1 MKLSN
6 FHALIGPPLFW
17 LLLFFVVPLL
27 LAVACSFGPQ
37 DVYGGVLPGFTL
49 EHYARLFDPV
59 YLAVYRQSLSYALG
73 TTLAT
78 LLLAY
83 PIAYFMAFASNRVK
97 TVAMFLIM
105 LPFWT
110 NFLVRTY
117 SLIILLGSDGVI
129 NKALLGLGV
138 IDQPLNLLY
147 NSFAVYVGFIYV
159 NLPFMLLPLFSALD
173 RMPRSHLEAS
183 MDLGAGPVRA
193 FLTVTLPHSIP
204 GLAAGIV
211 FVFIPTLGNF
221 VVPQLLGGTGD
232 VIVGSVISRQ
242 FLETRN
248 WPFGSAMSSLLVLLL
263 VAVIS
268 AYIRFFDPM
277 NKKHLAAA

>member
-1 MKLSN
+1 VKFRD
-6 FHALIGPPLFW
+6 FHALLAPPLFW

-59 YLAVYRQSLSYALG
+59 YLDVYRQSLAYALG
-73 TTLAT
+73 TTVAT

-83 PIAYFMAFASNRVK
+83 PIAYFMAFAGNRVK
-97 TVAMFLIM
+97 AVAMFLVM

-117 SLIILLGSDGVI
+117 SLIILLGNDGVV
-129 NKALLGLGV
+129 NKALLGLGIV
-138 IDQPLNLLY
+138 DQPLPLLY

-159 NLPFMLLPLFSALD
+159 NLPFMLLPLFSSLD
-173 RMPRSHLEAS
+173 RMPRSHLEAA
-183 MDLGAGPVRA
+183 MDLGAGPVRS
-193 FLTVTLPHSIP
+193 FLTVTLPNSIP
-204 GLAAGIV
+204 GLAAGVV

-232 VIVGSVISRQ
+232 VIVGSVVSRQ
-242 FLETRN
+242 FLESRN
-248 WPFGSAMSSLLVLLL
+248 WPFGSAMATLLVLLL

-268 AYIRFFDPM
+268 LYIRFFDPM
-277 NKKHLAAA
+277 NKKNLAAA